1 MGYRSEIGIGTTAR
15 VVSPSDSSNNI
26 GTPRY
31 LWVGTGGDMN
41 VTPQDQDTSIIHR
54 NVPSGSFFLG
64 AIKRVNATGTTATN
78 IVAWE

>member
-1 MGYRSEIGIGTTAR
+1 MSYRSEIGIGTNAR
-15 VVSPSDSSNNI
+15 IVTPSDTNSV

-31 LWVGTGGDMN
+31 LWVGTGGDLN

-54 NVPSGSFFLG
+54 NVPSGSVFLG
-64 AIKRVNATGTTATN
+64 AIKRVNSTNTTASN